1 MPDAAA
7 KLRPWSSLGEVERT
21 ELMLAYPPV
30 LDTEALTCSFE
41 RKLERMQ
48 AFLTTRGVSITE
60 AKNSVAAPGAFR
72 RMTATLL
79 VLFVASI
86 WAGAQ
91 NALAGGGSFITLP
104 SLMLTGMDARA
115 ANITSTVALFP
126 AQLVTGYTGRS
137 DAQSPPACRSR
148 RYSPSASPAAARR
161 AHSPLDAA
169 ERVREARP
177 LAGAVRDRPV
187 RLGQLLPQAAEAGR
201 NAPAARRRC
210 GGQFFIAIYGG
221 YFGGGI
227 GLLMMASLTMAGLA
241 VRNAGAAKNILA
253 GVMNASAVAIF
264 AFSHDVHWLQALV
277 TATGA
282 SFGGWAGALMLKS
295 VNEMLLKIGV
305 IAIGVALTI
314 GLFWKA

>member
-1 MPDAAA
+1 
-7 KLRPWSSLGEVERT
+7 
-21 ELMLAYPPV
+21 
-30 LDTEALTCSFE
+30 
-41 RKLERMQ
+41 
-48 AFLTTRGVSITE
+48 
-60 AKNSVAAPGAFR
+60 
-72 RMTATLL
+72 MTPSLL

-137 DAQSPPACRSR
+137 DAHSPPGLSFAALFGISLAGGALGALILLGTP
-148 RYSPSASPAAARR
+148 PSVFARLVPWLVLFATVLFAWGSFFRKPPKPGEAHLPPWGAAA
-161 AHSPLDAA
+161 
-169 ERVREARP
+169 V
-177 LAGAVRDRPV
+177 
-187 RLGQLLPQAAEAGR
+187 
-201 NAPAARRRC
+201 
-210 GGQFFIAIYGG
+210 QFFIAIYGG

-264 AFSHDVHWLQALV
+264 AFSHDVHWLQALI
-277 TATGA
+277 TAIGA
-282 SFGGWAGALMLKS
+282 SFGGWAGALMLKNA
-295 VNEMLLKIGV
+295 NEKLLKLGV
-305 IAIGVALTI
+305 IAIGIALTI
-314 GLFWKA
+314 GLFWKS